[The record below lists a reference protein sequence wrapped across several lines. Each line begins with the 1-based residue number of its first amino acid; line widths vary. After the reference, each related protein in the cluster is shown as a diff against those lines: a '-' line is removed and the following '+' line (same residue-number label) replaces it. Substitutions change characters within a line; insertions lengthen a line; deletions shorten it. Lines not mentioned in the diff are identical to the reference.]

1 LRPAPDGNVAAVHGA
16 ANDYFEEV
24 ITLKKIIVGLMA
36 AGLVASL
43 GACTNQDTGAVVG
56 GVLGGALGSN
66 VGKGKGRTVA
76 IIAGTLAGA
85 AIGGSI
91 GRSMDETDRMRA
103 NQVLE
108 TSPSHQPTSWRNP
121 DNGNQYT
128 VTPVK
133 TYEEPGGQYC
143 REYQTEAVIN
153 GRSERAYG
161 TACRQP
167 DGSWQIQN

>member
-1 LRPAPDGNVAAVHGA
+1 V
-16 ANDYFEEV
+16 
-24 ITLKKIIVGLMA
+24 KKIMV
-36 AGLVASL
+36 GLVAASLAVPL

-66 VGKGKGRTVA
+66 VGKGKGRTAA

-91 GRSMDETDRMRA
+91 GRSMDETDRLRA
-103 NQVLE
+103 NRVLE
-108 TSPSHQPTSWRNP
+108 TSPSNQPTSWRNP
-121 DNGNQYT
+121 DSGNEYT

-133 TYEEPGGQYC
+133 TYEASSGQYC
-143 REYQTEAVIN
+143 REYQTEAVIG